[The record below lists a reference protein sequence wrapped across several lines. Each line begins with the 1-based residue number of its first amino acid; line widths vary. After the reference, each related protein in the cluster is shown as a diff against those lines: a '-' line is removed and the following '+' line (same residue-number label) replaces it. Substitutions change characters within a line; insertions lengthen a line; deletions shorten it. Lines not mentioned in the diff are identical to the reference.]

1 MAGEGYGR
9 EIRDVRS
16 RIASTPMASMP
27 DTRDSESLGSGFKS
41 RGAYHQVWQVLVT
54 RLDIPGTHNF
64 REVAPGAIRPA
75 VFYRADALH
84 RLTRAGRTALA
95 DLGVRTVV
103 DLRSDFD
110 RRIAGRDRLRGT
122 GAELKRFPIH
132 GGSLDPSV
140 VEIRAVYRSIVAD
153 NGPAIASSVRAVA
166 DSDGAVVVHCTAGK
180 DRTGLVVAFCLLALD
195 VDPDVVVAD
204 YALTQGNLEG
214 EWTERML
221 RKVRRFRV
229 PLNDRLVE
237 VLAHSPE
244 PVLRETLAWV
254 DDEYGSALG
263 YLDSIGIDDAVVTR
277 LRERLALSGSAS
289 GS

>member
-1 MAGEGYGR
+1 M
-9 EIRDVRS
+9 
-16 RIASTPMASMP
+16 
-27 DTRDSESLGSGFKS
+27 
-41 RGAYHQVWQVLVT
+41 T